1 MVFNNVELH
10 NVDYVEKG
18 EHGHVMYRVS
28 KDTRDKLNP
37 RARDVSSHHT
47 TGVEIRFCMNCDKAV
62 LKLFVNGENR
72 NRFLPCQLFYGG
84 IHSGWVWYNPINLN
98 DGLNEIVI
106 DNVKLEEK
114 VAEKSKKEGH
124 TFDYSVIRVL
134 LGSADVEF
142 VGLEGDVRPPLDSEK
157 PQKKIL
163 FYGSSITHG
172 SLGCMPSLSFV
183 NIIAGHFKVDVF
195 NKGFPGTCH
204 CSNAMADYIAARNDF
219 DFAVCEVATNIYGAI
234 PDEELTER
242 IKYLI
247 NVYREKTGKKLII
260 IDNLI
265 LNDKKEDCR
274 ALVKKAVE
282 AAGYEGAI
290 YVNGR
295 CLLESESNVTA
306 DMTHPNPMG
315 QIKIA
320 ENLIKII
327 QQNSLI

>member
-1 MVFNNVELH
+1 MIFNNVELH

-18 EHGHVMYRVS
+18 EHGYVMFRVPNE
-28 KDTRDKLNP
+28 TREKLNT
-37 RARDVSSHHT
+37 RARDLVSRYT
-47 TGVEIRFCMNCDKAV
+47 TGVEIRFVMNSDKAV
-62 LKLFVNGENR
+62 LKLYVNGQNK

-84 IHSGWVWYNPINLN
+84 IYSGWLWYDPVNLN

-106 DNVKLEEK
+106 DKVKLEEK
-114 VAEKSKKEGH
+114 VAEKSKNEGH
-124 TFDYSVIRVL
+124 TFDYRVIRVM
-134 LGSADVEF
+134 LGSADIEF
-142 VGLEGDVRPPLDSEK
+142 VSLEGDTRPPLSSEK
-157 PQKKIL
+157 PSKKIL

-172 SLGCMPSLSFV
+172 SLSCMPSVNFV
-183 NIIAGHFKVDVF
+183 NIVGGHFKADVF
-195 NKGFPGTCH
+195 NKGYAGACH
-204 CSNAMADYIAARNDF
+204 CSNAMADYIANRNDF

-234 PDEELTER
+234 PDEKLFDR

-247 NVYREKTGKKLII
+247 NVYKEKTGKKIII

-265 LNDKKEDCR
+265 LKPQNENCR
-274 ALVKKAVE
+274 KLVKEAVE
-282 AAGYEGAI
+282 AAGYDGAI